1 MMLTE
6 MPNTLE
12 KYTLEG
18 KKKIASSING
28 VAKLES
34 SGRRMQLSPY
44 FTLDKNQLQMDPTL
58 TKNLIL

>member
-18 KKKIASSING
+18 KKIASSING